1 MKMKKIFKIKVILV
15 IGLILTFGS
24 CTKDWEEM
32 NTNPNE
38 PVTVPATN
46 VLAYSLRYF
55 ADTYFDDWMGMN
67 NFGGYAGQVTKIQYI
82 DEARYQERESA
93 INNAWR
99 DMYTTLSD
107 LQKVIK
113 LSEEEGNTNLK
124 AVAMTFQAF
133 MFHTATDLWKS
144 IPYSNALQG
153 EQGVSNPTYDKQQDI
168 YYKLLENLKEANSL
182 FITDVNDLNY
192 GELGEGDLLFNGD
205 VLKWKKFCNS
215 LRLRVA
221 IRMSRYGG
229 DGIDEASAKTHIE
242 EVLDNPASYP
252 ILESND
258 DNVFFMW
265 PGVLPYYEPWSENY
279 LIDARDDHAMCETII
294 DTLKTYNDPR
304 LPVYA
309 YPATSDGEYRGL
321 VSGAIDGTFSMDDIS
336 RIGFRFRDDP
346 AGFTPFMRYSEVMFI
361 IAEAAKNGWS
371 TGWTAQGAYE
381 AAVTASLEENGI
393 ASGDIATYLANP
405 KVAWNNNYIQ
415 IYLQKWIALFKEC
428 EEAWAECRRTDIPEM
443 HEAPGSPYQTHNR
456 PPFRWRYPDDEY
468 NLNSA
473 NIAPAAIG
481 IVDYFWG
488 QQMWWDTRTGVH

>member
-15 IGLILTFGS
+15 VGLILTFGS

-46 VLAYSLRYF
+46 VLAYSLRYL
-55 ADTYFDDWMGMN
+55 ADTYFNDWMGMN

-93 INNAWR
+93 INAAWR

-113 LSEEEGNTNLK
+113 LSEEEGNPNLK
-124 AVAMTFQAF
+124 AVAMTLQAF
-133 MFHTATDLWKS
+133 MFHMATDLWKS
-144 IPYSNALQG
+144 IPYSDALQG
-153 EQGVSNPTYDKQQDI
+153 DQGVSNPTYDKQEFI
-168 YYKLLENLKEANSL
+168 YGKLLENLKAAGDL
-182 FITDVNDLNY
+182 FVNGTGD
-192 GELGEGDLLFNGD
+192 LGEGDLLFNGD
-205 VLKWKKFCNS
+205 VLKWQKFCNS

-221 IRMSRYGG
+221 IRMSRKGG
-229 DGIDEASAKTHIE
+229 LGINEASAKTHIE
-242 EVLDNPASYP
+242 EVLGNPASYP
-252 ILESND
+252 ILESNA

-265 PGVLPYYEPWSENY
+265 PGVLPYYEPWAENY
-279 LIDARDDHAMCETII
+279 LVDARDDHGMCSTII

-309 YPATSDGEYRGL
+309 HPATSDGEYRGL

-336 RIGFRFRDDP
+336 RVGFRFRDDP

-381 AAVTASLEENGI
+381 TAVTASLEENGI

-415 IYLQKWIALFKEC
+415 IYLQKWIALFKQC
-428 EEAWAECRRTDIPEM
+428 EEAWAECRRTDIPLM

-456 PPFRWRYPDDEY
+456 PPLRWRYPDDEY

-473 NIAPAAIG
+473 NITPAAAG

-488 QQMWWDTRTGVH
+488 QKMWWDTRAGVH

>member
-1 MKMKKIFKIKVILV
+1 MKMKRIFKIKVILV
-15 IGLILTFGS
+15 VGLILTFGS

-82 DEARYQERESA
+82 DEARYQERETA

-107 LQKVIK
+107 LQKVIN

-124 AVAMTFQAF
+124 AVAMTFQTF
-133 MFHTATDLWKS
+133 LFHMATDLWKS
-144 IPYSNALQG
+144 VPYSDALQG
-153 EQGVSNPTYDKQQDI
+153 EQGVSNPTYDEQQFI
-168 YYKLLENLKEANSL
+168 YGKLLENLKTAADL
-182 FITDVNDLNY
+182 FVNGTGD
-192 GELGEGDLLFNGD
+192 LGEGDLLFNGD
-205 VLKWKKFCNS
+205 VLKWQKFCNS

-229 DGIDEASAKTHIE
+229 DGINEASAKTHIE

-258 DNVFFMW
+258 DNVFLWW
-265 PGVLPYYEPWSENY
+265 PGVLPYYEPWAENY
-279 LIDARDDHAMCETII
+279 LVDARDDHGMCETII

-321 VSGAIDGTFSMDDIS
+321 VSGAIDGSFNMDDIS
-336 RIGFRFRDDP
+336 RIGYRFRDNP

-361 IAEAAKNGWS
+361 IAEAATNGWS
-371 TGWTAQGAYE
+371 TGWTAQVAYE
-381 AAVTASLEENGI
+381 TAVIASLEENGI
-393 ASGDIATYLANP
+393 TSGDIATYLANP
-405 KVAWNNNYIQ
+405 KVVWNDTYVQ
-415 IYLQKWIALFKEC
+415 IYLQKWIALFKQC
-428 EEAWAECRRTDIPEM
+428 EEAWAECRRTDVPLM
-443 HEAPGSPYQTHNR
+443 HEAPGSPFQTHNR

-473 NIAPAAIG
+473 NIGPAAIG

-488 QQMWWDTRTGVH
+488 QKMWWDTRTGVN